1 MSGQVLGFTGSAH
14 QAAFALLPWFVNG
27 TLDASEQAQVE
38 QHLQSCVTCRR
49 ERAWL
54 VQLGASWPQGE
65 VLVDADRGFAHLV
78 EQLEGRRPPTPLRA
92 AVRPAA
98 RLAASLASAGG
109 TWLRFA
115 VALQLGVILA
125 LSWVLFAG
133 APAYRTLGANQGAAR
148 EQGTLIV
155 VFQPAATESDV
166 RRILR
171 SVHAR
176 IVDGPTAEGAYVLAV
191 DDTPGMRAAALERL
205 RSDRAVKLA
214 EALAPEPPR

>member
-92 AVRPAA
+92 AVGPAA

-109 TWLRFA
+109 MWLRFA
-115 VALQLGVILA
+115 VALQLHSG
-125 LSWVLFAG
+125 LS
-133 APAYRTLGANQGAAR
+133 AA
-148 EQGTLIV
+148 
-155 VFQPAATESDV
+155 
-166 RRILR
+166 
-171 SVHAR
+171 
-176 IVDGPTAEGAYVLAV
+176 
-191 DDTPGMRAAALERL
+191 
-205 RSDRAVKLA
+205 
-214 EALAPEPPR
+214 